1 MFVHLARIQHK
12 VVLLALR
19 TVFAVGFWLPSF
31 LQLKLWARIRL
42 QIEDS
47 LRLQFTPVYV
57 STFTNVLALHFKV
70 KFDRLFVQRV
80 LRSRLTANLQR

>member
-1 MFVHLARIQHK
+1 MFV
-12 VVLLALR
+12 LALG
-19 TVFAVGFWLPSF
+19 TVFAVGFLLPSF
-31 LQLKLWARIRL
+31 LRLKLWARIRL

-47 LRLQFTPVYV
+47 LRLQFTPIYV